1 MKSQPNKD
9 QMTIVTPGP
18 AATNGAAGSTSR
30 DLPAAPL
37 RSVGQRRETLTDLA
51 YKELLEAIELRKL
64 HAGQPLGLD
73 HLARQL
79 GMSRTPVNLALSRL
93 HADGVVSY
101 SGHMGFYVRALTLE
115 ELRDMYDLRLMC
127 ELHAVETGL
136 PGAPAERL
144 EEIAAIQQ
152 EIVSSTG
159 WAEQQAFRRF
169 WELDGRFHRR
179 IVRLSPNEQLQEWF
193 GRLSYHVHG
202 ARLALR
208 EPQAAAY
215 EAMLREHASIVD
227 ALLRKEVPAAQ
238 VRLRQ
243 HITRSRDVTLARRA
257 AGAE

>member
-1 MKSQPNKD
+1 MA
-9 QMTIVTPGP
+9 IITPAPTG
-18 AATNGAAGSTSR
+18 ANGAAGSPHPDPTAS
-30 DLPAAPL
+30 PL
-37 RSVGQRRETLTDLA
+37 RSVGQRRETLADLA

-64 HAGQPLGLD
+64 GAGQPLGLGS
-73 HLARQL
+73 LARQL

-101 SGHMGFYVRALTLE
+101 SGHMGFYVRALTPA

-127 ELHAVETGL
+127 ELHALQTGL
-136 PGAPAERL
+136 PGAPMERL
-144 EEIAAIQQ
+144 AEIAASQQ
-152 EIVSSTG
+152 EIVATTG

-169 WELDGRFHRR
+169 WDLDGRFHRQ

-215 EAMLREHASIVD
+215 EAMLREHAGIVE
-227 ALLRKEVPAAQ
+227 ALLQKDVPAAQ
-238 VRLRQ
+238 ARLRQ

-257 AGAE
+257 AGTE